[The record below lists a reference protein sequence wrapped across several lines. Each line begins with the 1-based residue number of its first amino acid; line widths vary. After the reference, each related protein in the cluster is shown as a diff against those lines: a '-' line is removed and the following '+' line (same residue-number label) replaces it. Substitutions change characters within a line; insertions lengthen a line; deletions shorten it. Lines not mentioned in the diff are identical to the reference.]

1 MTVIAI
7 VGPTASGKTS
17 ASLALVRTI
26 RDGAVAGICDA
37 EIINADAMQLYRGM
51 DIGTAKVSAAERA
64 EVPHHQLDVLDVAEE
79 ASVAAYQRAARRDIA
94 AIQARGHAAI
104 VVGGSGLYVRALLD
118 DIEFPG
124 TDPAIRA
131 RLEAEL
137 AEVGQ
142 ADMHARLAAV
152 DPASAERLAP
162 TNTRRVVRALEV
174 WELTGRPFSATMPQR
189 RYYQPARQFGCMVD
203 DVGERIARRTAHMWR
218 EGIVEE
224 TRALQGRWGRTA
236 RKATGYAQTAAYLA
250 GEMSAV
256 EAEAAITQ
264 ATRQLA
270 RKQLKWFRAD
280 PRITWLDPRTE
291 AIAPM
296 LKVCS

>member
-1 MTVIAI
+1 MSIFAI
-7 VGPTASGKTS
+7 VGPTASGKTA
-17 ASLALVRTI
+17 ASLALVRAI
-26 RDGAVAGICDA
+26 RDGAVAGVRDA

-51 DIGTAKVSAAERA
+51 DIGTAKVVAAERA

-79 ASVAAYQRAARRDIA
+79 ASVAAYQRAARRDIE
-94 AIQARGHAAI
+94 AIRERGNAVI

-124 TDPAIRA
+124 TDPAIRS

-137 AEVGQ
+137 AEVGP

-152 DPASAERLAP
+152 DPVSAERLPPA
-162 TNTRRVVRALEV
+162 NTRRVVRALEV

-189 RYYQPARQFGCMVD
+189 HYYQPAQQFGCMVD
-203 DVGERIARRTAHMWR
+203 DLEERIARRTAQMWR
-218 EGIVEE
+218 DGIIEE
-224 TRALQGRWGRTA
+224 TKTLQDRWGRTA
-236 RKATGYAQTAAYLA
+236 SKATGYAQTAAYLA
-250 GEMSAV
+250 GQMSAV
-256 EAEAAITQ
+256 DAEAAIIQ
-264 ATRQLA
+264 ATSQLA
-270 RKQLKWFRAD
+270 RKQMKWFRAD

-291 AIAPM
+291 SIAPM